1 MRVIKTE
8 EIVVLHFL
16 LGKDFLVLNL
26 GQGVTFIQVRQ
37 YNLYN
42 ISCNHRLIVLAII
55 KTN

>member
-37 YNLYN
+37 YNFYN
-42 ISCNHRLIVLAII
+42 ISCNHRLVVLAII